1 MGEDSVKC
9 DIFISYRRDGGQ
21 DKARKLQLALSAVGY
36 SDIFFDFN
44 SLRDGKFNEK
54 ILDAISVCKDFIL
67 ILSPGSMDRCVNEED
82 WVRKEVLAAIDAG
95 CNIIPVTIDDHGIVF
110 PTELPKEFDS
120 IKQIQQS
127 KLRTDEFFDDSVR
140 LISERLDS
148 VKKTEPIS
156 QSENNP
162 VAKGGSAFKVLL
174 DQDADIFLDGVFI
187 GQFRES
193 SGMPL
198 RLPVPRKGSYV
209 ITCIN
214 AETRES
220 LRQTYEIGSD
230 EEKVIN
236 LTWKTAAGHRGKP
249 AGDSPH
255 SGEPENDLVGIDI
268 PVGDLSFRMIRV
280 DGGSIKVGATPEQGS
295 EPSDNDLPP
304 HEVNVKNFYMGQF
317 PVTEDL
323 WEEVMGKEGLVGK
336 LLKRAGLG
344 AGLGAS
350 GAIGLGAALVASPFI
365 IPAAAVAG
373 VGAVAGAGAG
383 AATLLK
389 RLIGKD
395 RKKLQKPYG
404 KAEYK
409 DAVEFVH
416 RLSAMTG
423 LSFSLPT
430 EEEWEYAARG
440 GRRSKGYR
448 YAGGDDADKVAW
460 HMTNAFGM
468 RHPVGQ
474 KTPNELGLFD
484 MSGNVLEWTESQ
496 LPGSTEFVLRG
507 GSSVTSESDCRVS
520 SRKVDNF
527 FHGITNVT
535 GLRVIIRDL
544 PEDATVPQKD

>member
-9 DIFISYRRDGGQ
+9 DIFISYRREGGR
-21 DKARKLQLALSAVGY
+21 DKARNLQLALSAVGY

-82 WVRKEVLAAIDAG
+82 WVRIEVLAAIDAG

-110 PTELPKEFDS
+110 PEELPKKFDS

-127 KLRTDEFFDDSVR
+127 KLRTDEFFEDSVR
-140 LISERLDS
+140 RISERLKS
-148 VKKTEPIS
+148 VKKTGPIY
-156 QSENNP
+156 QSKNNP
-162 VAKGGSAFKVLL
+162 EKECCSAFKVLSN
-174 DQDADIFLDGVFI
+174 QDADIFLDTVFI

-214 AETRES
+214 AETRKS
-220 LRQTYEIGSD
+220 LRQTCEIGTD

-236 LTWKTAAGHRGKP
+236 FTWETASGHRGKP
-249 AGDSPH
+249 AGDCPH
-255 SGEPENDLVGIDI
+255 SEEPEDDLVGIDI

-295 EPSDNDLPP
+295 ESSDNDLSPY
-304 HEVNVKNFYMGQF
+304 EVNVKTFYMGQF

-323 WEEVMGKEGLVGK
+323 WQEVMGKEGLFGK
-336 LLKRAGLG
+336 FVKRAGLVASLG
-344 AGLGAS
+344 AG
-350 GAIGLGAALVASPFI
+350 GAIGLSAAFLASPFI
-365 IPAAAVAG
+365 IPAAAA
-373 VGAVAGAGAG
+373 AGAGAG

-460 HMTNAFGM
+460 HMTNALGM

-507 GSSVTSESDCRVS
+507 GSCVTSESDCRVAC
-520 SRKVDNF
+520 RKVDNF
-527 FHGITNVT
+527 FHGITNDT
-535 GLRVIIRDL
+535 GLRVIIKDL
-544 PEDATVPQKD
+544 PEDAAVPQKD